1 MRKRFDPERSIDFTA
16 LRSTIIQGRHAAPS
30 YSRKADFS
38 KHLEMLEQEF
48 SGQSA
53 LLFVHAALN
62 AHIRREIDL
71 AANIAR
77 FWQMWNQEA
86 DFLLKNSNARWLI
99 SSCDTI
105 MCHASCD
112 LERAAAIAGSLFM
125 NTIKLY
131 ETERLATGAV
141 ESDYAKVGG
150 RNQLFDGLTAFNIG
164 AGDMIAALVTRV
176 RKPFPAGTIAPRI
189 LQELLTRALT
199 QPTVFSR
206 FAKVHMV
213 DSTRW

>member
-1 MRKRFDPERSIDFTA
+1 MRKRFDPKRSIDFKA
-16 LRSTIIQGRHAAPS
+16 LRSTIIQRGQAVPS
-30 YSRKADFS
+30 YSRKADFAE
-38 KHLEMLEQEF
+38 HLEMLEQEF

-53 LLFVHAALN
+53 LLFVHAAIN

-71 AANIAR
+71 AENLAR

-86 DFLLKNSNARWLI
+86 DFLLKNSTARWLI

-112 LERAAAIAGSLFM
+112 VERAAAIAGSLFM

-131 ETERLATGAV
+131 ETERLATGSA
-141 ESDYAKVGG
+141 DAAYANVGG
-150 RNQLFDGLTAFNIG
+150 RNLLFDGMTAFSIG
-164 AGDMIAALVTRV
+164 SGDMIGSLVTRI
-176 RKPFPAGTIAPRI
+176 RKPFPADKIAPRI
-189 LQELLTRALT
+189 LQELLSRALT

-206 FAKVHMV
+206 FAKVHVV